1 MLYNV
6 SAWSIATAYDA
17 APGPFN
23 PAQPGGTPIDVVDS
37 RYTGAITQV
46 GNDIYMTNTVLNG
59 DRDAVHW
66 LVVDERTD
74 AQQLDLLRHQVR
86 EIEGARLRPDEEA
99 EVEAEHRRMANAAR
113 LLELSGAALEA
124 LGEGEGAALTVLGAV
139 GRPLHELARI
149 DESARPLVETHEQAV
164 ALLRDLQNGLS
175 RQADRIDLD
184 PARLVELEERLNRIT
199 VEAQAASG
207 NAARAEGLLVAF
219 AARRALDNGTPLGY
233 IEGQLRL
240 RFGQAQPRAV
250 AAIINAAREP
260 ITLADLRGGLMD
272 VSTQLT
278 TPPADAGWWDALEH
292 EARELITIRKA
303 STPSPRPQVAM
314 DRALRYIDGG
324 RVSAALAE
332 VERMPGR
339 AVADRWMQYTRRYLE
354 ARRALDLI
362 ETAAILEPREL
373 RGTEGAAVSQTSP
386 LAP

>member
-1 MLYNV
+1 MNDEDGVGTIGTVPPPARRRSLLPLLILTLMAFALGV
-6 SAWSIATAYDA
+6 VLTVWAWPQIQRRWGDPQPQSTKTAPAQGLIGAANPAPTVRPLTADA
-17 APGPFN
+17 A
-23 PAQPGGTPIDVVDS
+23 Q
-37 RYTGAITQV
+37 
-46 GNDIYMTNTVLNG
+46 M
-59 DRDAVHW
+59 
-66 LVVDERTD
+66 
-74 AQQLDLLRHQVR
+74 LD
-86 EIEGARLRPDEEA
+86 
-99 EVEAEHRRMANAAR
+99 
-113 LLELSGAALEA
+113 
-124 LGEGEGAALTVLGAV
+124 
-139 GRPLHELARI
+139 GR
-149 DESARPLVETHEQAV
+149 VMQ
-164 ALLRDLQNGLS
+164 
-175 RQADRIDLD
+175 
-184 PARLVELEERLNRIT
+184 LEERLNRIT

-219 AARRALDNGTPLGY
+219 AARRALDSGTPLGY
-233 IEGQLRL
+233 VEGQLRL

-272 VSTQLT
+272 VSVQLT
-278 TPPADAGWWDALEH
+278 TPPAGAGWWDALEH

-339 AVADRWMQYTRRYLE
+339 AAADRWMQYTRRYLE